1 MMNSLKWR
9 WGRGA
14 WIFLFF
20 NMVGFWVW
28 IKGQW
33 VLIYFCSNW
42 WAFGFFSMPPK
53 KMELCG

>member
-1 MMNSLKWR
+1 M
-9 WGRGA
+9 
-14 WIFLFF
+14 
-20 NMVGFWVW
+20 MVGFWVW

-42 WAFGFFSMPPK
+42 WAFGFFSMLPK